1 MSKFMVAKFLE
12 EGIMTPWE
20 REKLKDCAMLVQ
32 SAKKLLDKVDAI
44 NLPQINDIRQCF
56 DSADK
61 ALATALTL

>member
-1 MSKFMVAKFLE
+1 
-12 EGIMTPWE
+12 MTPWD

-61 ALATALTL
+61 ALATALTA